1 MEENNS
7 NASNSPISVGGY
19 VEHTSTDHVVR
30 AEMAGV
36 PVYEKY
42 KGKEAHAEKEWLMT
56 KGERAAMIV
65 LMVLMA
71 LLILAVV
78 VIQFLYISSALKI
91 LAFVFG
97 NIIFIA
103 GIAIFILVVALRHN
117 KKDPAEMH
125 YYDVD
130 YEYSRFTDE
139 VNDNSKEITKE
150 EFYSDLK

>member
-1 MEENNS
+1 MEENNP
-7 NASNSPISVGGY
+7 NNRISVGGY
-19 VEHTSTDHVVR
+19 VERTSTDHVMR
-30 AEMAGV
+30 AQVAGV

-56 KGERAAMIV
+56 KGEKAAMIV
-65 LMVLMA
+65 LMVLLM
-71 LLILAVV
+71 LMVLAVV
-78 VIQFLYISSALKI
+78 GIQFLYIPTAYKI
-91 LAFVFG
+91 VAFVLG
-97 NIIFIA
+97 NILFI
-103 GIAIFILVVALRHN
+103 GSVAIFVLIVALRHN

-139 VNDNSKEITKE
+139 INDNTKEITKE